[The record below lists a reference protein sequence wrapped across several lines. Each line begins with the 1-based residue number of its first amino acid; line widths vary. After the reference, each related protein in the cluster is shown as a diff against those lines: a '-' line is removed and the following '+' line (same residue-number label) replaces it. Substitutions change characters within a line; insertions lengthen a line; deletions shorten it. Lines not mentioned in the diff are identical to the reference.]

1 MPRHVAIIM
10 DGNNRWARRRGLPGP
25 AGHRAG
31 VEAVRGVLRA
41 CQDHGV
47 DVLTLFAFSSENWG
61 RPRPEVRALLAL
73 LSRYLRSEVRE
84 LHKDGIRLR
93 FIGQRE
99 SFQRTTAPADAA
111 VGTAYCRQH
120 RCYCRY
126 CGGLRRSVGYR
137 SGGAE
142 AGPAVQEGSLQPGEI
157 TPELIDSNISIS
169 DLPRPD
175 LCIRTGG
182 DARIS
187 NFMLWH
193 FAYSELYFTNTL
205 WPDFDETEFARALA
219 DYSRRERRFGL
230 RDGRNAWPGVA
241 PMLKQR
247 VITALIMVGLFPVGS
262 DISVATLAGPDFCVL
277 ICLGAWE
284 WSRLCGWES
293 PVARAAYVLVL
304 AAVLGLLYVYCQL
317 GATPQREQVQP
328 FLGLACLWWS
338 LALLWVKGYPGSAV
352 FWRTRAMRNLMGLLV
367 LAPAWMSAVY
377 LVSFPRGGG
386 LIVVMVLVVA
396 SADIGAYFAGRA
408 WGKHKLAEVVSPKK
422 TWEGFWGGMAASSV
436 LALLLWSQLPP
447 QQAHISLSAVMVV
460 SLVTALASVVG
471 DLTVSMV
478 KREAGV
484 KDSGSLLPGH
494 GGMLDRLDSLCGAAP
509 VFALG
514 LLLAGW

>member
-1 MPRHVAIIM
+1 
-10 DGNNRWARRRGLPGP
+10 
-25 AGHRAG
+25 
-31 VEAVRGVLRA
+31 
-41 CQDHGV
+41 
-47 DVLTLFAFSSENWG
+47 
-61 RPRPEVRALLAL
+61 
-73 LSRYLRSEVRE
+73 
-84 LHKDGIRLR
+84 
-93 FIGQRE
+93 
-99 SFQRTTAPADAA
+99 
-111 VGTAYCRQH
+111 
-120 RCYCRY
+120 
-126 CGGLRRSVGYR
+126 
-137 SGGAE
+137 
-142 AGPAVQEGSLQPGEI
+142 
-157 TPELIDSNISIS
+157 
-169 DLPRPD
+169 
-175 LCIRTGG
+175 
-182 DARIS
+182 
-187 NFMLWH
+187 
-193 FAYSELYFTNTL
+193 
-205 WPDFDETEFARALA
+205 
-219 DYSRRERRFGL
+219 
-230 RDGRNAWPGVA
+230 
-241 PMLKQR
+241 MLKQR
-247 VITALIMVGLFPVGS
+247 VITALIMVGLFLSAVIFLSLPW
-262 DISVATLAGPDFCVL
+262 LALIFAVL
-277 ICLGAWE
+277 ICLGGWE
-284 WSRLCGWES
+284 WSRLCEWES

-317 GATPQREQVQP
+317 GATPQREQIQP

-447 QQAHISLSAVMVV
+447 QQAHISLSEVLVV
-460 SLVTALASVVG
+460 LLVTALASVVG

-494 GGMLDRLDSLCGAAP
+494 GGILDRLDSLCGAAP